1 MNSSG
6 KILVSAGTLSLGAL
20 SGLFIWAA
28 IDTSTL
34 TSIGLQLEN
43 FGAETTGKITFAALG
58 TTCLICAILLILGT
72 LGVGTE
78 KEIVFESDGGEMVI
92 DLSALQD
99 CVSRTLVEDED
110 VANASVKIRA
120 HRGGMSKPIICDLI
134 VDIHERGDIPAKGAE
149 ISEAARRRFMQVI
162 PVEEDPIINVRIKI
176 VEPKHDTQIHIDTQ
190 MMSTIPGLP
199 GLPGIP
205 KDAELPASLPT
216 NLNQKRTT
224 PIPTPP
230 LLPDVPSFTGEIRY
244 GAKSGKDEDEK

>member
-6 KILVSAGTLSLGAL
+6 KILVLIGTLSLGIAG
-20 SGLFIWAA
+20 GLFIWAS

-34 TSIGLQLEN
+34 AYIGLQLEN
-43 FGAETTGKITFAALG
+43 FGIETTGKITFAALG
-58 TTCLICAILLILGT
+58 TTSLICTILLVLGA
-72 LGVGTE
+72 LGVGSE
-78 KEIVFESDGGEMVI
+78 KEIVFESNGGEMVI

-99 CVSRTLVEDED
+99 CVARTLIEDKD

-120 HRGGMSKPIICDLI
+120 HRSGMSRPIICDLT

-149 ISEAARRRFMQVI
+149 ITEAARRRFMQVI
-162 PVEEDPIINVRIKI
+162 PVEIDPVINMRIKI

-190 MMSTIPGLP
+190 MMQTVPGLP
-199 GLPGIP
+199 GLPGLP
-205 KDAELPASLPT
+205 KDAELPT
-216 NLNQKRTT
+216 NLNKKRTT

-244 GAKSGKDEDEK
+244 GAKDSKDDKDSAK